1 MRVNRIPPFFSALAL
16 ALPVL
21 AAPGDEFRGRLDPEV
36 QPGTRSL
43 SPVAPAAS
51 ELVAALPAPPPAGAK
66 VWALP
71 RAFSIKG
78 NEFRLVIV
86 ATPDGAKTL
95 WLDRNRDG
103 RFGADEAFP
112 LGEPEKDVAIDL
124 PWNNGIYRVF
134 PLRLSYGVKA
144 LPRRG
149 PAGEASAPAPG
160 APDPAHVASVVH
172 NFNIV
177 FSGSVGIDGRA
188 LKLTFAPKPADT
200 AIDPP
205 NQRVSADADFNGR
218 FEAEKGEAVNGSGRV
233 PIFRVGERYLAVSRA
248 DVATGELVMQERT
261 AADYTRFDALPG
273 QLMPD
278 FAFVDFNGRTRR
290 LADFRGKVVLLDFW
304 GTWCGPCIEEMKHLD
319 PLYEKFAPRGFEVI
333 GMNMERTAG
342 RLSDAEYTE
351 VDRKA
356 SAFIAKA
363 GHKWIQATQRS
374 IERFAQEV
382 IQVNLYPT
390 CILVGPDGRVLS
402 REARGEKLAE
412 LLEKHLPR
420 KSG

>member
-1 MRVNRIPPFFSALAL
+1 M
-16 ALPVL
+16 
-21 AAPGDEFRGRLDPEV
+21 
-36 QPGTRSL
+36 
-43 SPVAPAAS
+43 
-51 ELVAALPAPPPAGAK
+51 
-66 VWALP
+66 WAFARP
-71 RAFSIKG
+71 FSIKG
-78 NEFRLVIV
+78 KEFLLAIV
-86 ATPDGAKTL
+86 AAPDGAKTL

-103 RFGADEAFP
+103 RFGADESFP
-112 LGEPEKDVAIDL
+112 IGEPEKDVAIDL
-124 PWNNGIYRVF
+124 PWDNGIYRAF

-144 LPRRG
+144 LPRRSSSGEG
-149 PAGEASAPAPG
+149 PAPTPA
-160 APDPAHVASVVH
+160 APDATHVASIVH

-177 FSGSVGIDGRA
+177 FSGSVAIDGRS
-188 LKLTFAPKPADT
+188 LKLMFAPKPADS

-233 PIFRVGERYLAVSRA
+233 PIFRVGERYLAVIRA
-248 DVATGELVMQERT
+248 DVATGELVLQERT

-278 FAFVDFNGRTRR
+278 FTFVDFKGQTRR

-319 PLYEKFAPRGFEVI
+319 PLYERHAPRGFEVI

-342 RLSDAEYTE
+342 RLTDAEYTE

-390 CILVGPDGRVLS
+390 CILVGPDGRVIS
-402 REARGEKLAE
+402 RDARGNKLAE
-412 LLEKHLPR
+412 LLEKHLPG

>member
-1 MRVNRIPPFFSALAL
+1 MRMNRILPVLPPLVLAL
-16 ALPVL
+16 SAL

-43 SPVAPAAS
+43 SPVVPASPEVVALLAS
-51 ELVAALPAPPPAGAK
+51 PPATGSR
-66 VWALP
+66 VWAFSRPL
-71 RAFSIKG
+71 SIKG
-78 NEFRLVIV
+78 KEFRFAIV
-86 ATPDGAKTL
+86 AAPDGVKTL

-103 RFGADEAFP
+103 RFAADESFP

-124 PWNNGIYRVF
+124 PWDNGIYRVF

-144 LPRRG
+144 FPRRTG
-149 PAGEASAPAPG
+149 GVEAPAPAPV
-160 APDPAHVASVVH
+160 APDPTYVASVVH

-177 FSGSVGIDGRA
+177 FSGSAAIDGRT
-188 LKLTFAPKPADT
+188 LKLMFSPKPADT

-218 FEAEKGEAVNGSGRV
+218 FDAEKGEAVNGSGRT
-233 PIFRVGERYLAVSRA
+233 PIFRVGERYLAVSGA
-248 DVATGELVMQERT
+248 DMATGEVLLQERT

-278 FAFVDFNGRTRR
+278 FTFVDFQGRSRR
-290 LADFRGKVVLLDFW
+290 LSDFRGKVVLLDFW

-319 PLYEKFAPRGFEVI
+319 PLYERYAPRGFEVI
-333 GMNMERTAG
+333 GMNMERTGG
-342 RLSDAEYTE
+342 RLTDAEYAE

-356 SAFIAKA
+356 SSFIAKA

-374 IERFAQEV
+374 IERFAQDV

-390 CILVGPDGRVLS
+390 CILIGPDGRVLS
-402 REARGEKLAE
+402 RDARGEKLAE
-412 LLEKHLPR
+412 LLGTRLPEKSR
-420 KSG
+420 

>member
-1 MRVNRIPPFFSALAL
+1 MRMNRILPVLPPLVLAL
-16 ALPVL
+16 SAL

-43 SPVAPAAS
+43 SPVVPASPEVVALLAS
-51 ELVAALPAPPPAGAK
+51 PPATGSR
-66 VWALP
+66 VWAFSRPL
-71 RAFSIKG
+71 SIKG
-78 NEFRLVIV
+78 KEFRFAIV
-86 ATPDGAKTL
+86 AAPDGVKTL

-103 RFGADEAFP
+103 RFAADESFP

-124 PWNNGIYRVF
+124 PWDNGIYRVF

-144 LPRRG
+144 FPRRTG
-149 PAGEASAPAPG
+149 GVEAPAPTPV
-160 APDPAHVASVVH
+160 APDPTYVASVVH

-177 FSGSVGIDGRA
+177 FSGSAAIDGRT
-188 LKLTFAPKPADT
+188 LKLMFSPKPADT

-218 FEAEKGEAVNGSGRV
+218 FDAEKGEAVNGSGRT
-233 PIFRVGERYLAVSRA
+233 PIFRVGERYLAVSGA
-248 DVATGELVMQERT
+248 DMATGEVLLQERT

-278 FAFVDFNGRTRR
+278 FTFVDFQGRSRR
-290 LADFRGKVVLLDFW
+290 LSDFRGKVVLLDFW

-319 PLYEKFAPRGFEVI
+319 PLYERYAPRGFEVI
-333 GMNMERTAG
+333 GMNMERTGG
-342 RLSDAEYTE
+342 RLTDAEYAE

-356 SAFIAKA
+356 SSFIAKA

-374 IERFAQEV
+374 IERFAQDV

-390 CILVGPDGRVLS
+390 CILIGPDGRVLS
-402 REARGEKLAE
+402 RDARGEKLAE
-412 LLEKHLPR
+412 LLGTRLPEKSR
-420 KSG
+420 

>member
-1 MRVNRIPPFFSALAL
+1 MRVKRTLLLLPALAL
-16 ALPVL
+16 ALPAP

-43 SPVAPAAS
+43 SAVVPASS
-51 ELVAALPAPPPAGAK
+51 ELVKALPSPPAAGAK
-66 VWALP
+66 VWAFSRP
-71 RAFSIKG
+71 FSIKG
-78 NEFRLVIV
+78 KEFLFAIV
-86 ATPDGAKTL
+86 AAPDGGKTL

-103 RFGADEAFP
+103 RFAADESFP

-124 PWNNGIYRVF
+124 PWDNGVYRVF

-144 LPRRG
+144 LPRRTA
-149 PAGEASAPAPG
+149 AGEAPAPAPV
-160 APDPAHVASVVH
+160 APDPTHVASVVH
-172 NFNIV
+172 NFNIL
-177 FSGSVGIDGRA
+177 FSGSVAIDGRS
-188 LKLTFAPKPADT
+188 LKLMFAPKPADT

-205 NQRVSADADFNGR
+205 NQRVSADADFSGR
-218 FEAEKGEAVNGSGRV
+218 FEAEKGEAVNGSGRA

-248 DVATGELVMQERT
+248 DVATGELVLQERT

-278 FAFVDFNGRTRR
+278 FTFVDFQGRARR
-290 LADFRGKVVLLDFW
+290 LSDFRGKVVLLDFW

-319 PLYEKFAPRGFEVI
+319 PLYERYAPRGFEVI

-342 RLSDAEYTE
+342 RLTDAEYAE

-390 CILVGPDGRVLS
+390 CILIGPDGRVLS
-402 REARGEKLAE
+402 RDARGNKLAE
-412 LLEKHLPR
+412 LLGKHLPG

>member
-1 MRVNRIPPFFSALAL
+1 MRMNRILPVLPPLVLAL
-16 ALPVL
+16 SAL

-43 SPVAPAAS
+43 SPVVPASPEVVALLAS
-51 ELVAALPAPPPAGAK
+51 PPATGSK
-66 VWALP
+66 VWAFSRPL
-71 RAFSIKG
+71 SIKG
-78 NEFRLVIV
+78 KEFRFAIV
-86 ATPDGAKTL
+86 AAPDGVKTL

-103 RFGADEAFP
+103 RFAADESFP

-124 PWNNGIYRVF
+124 PWDNGIYRVF

-144 LPRRG
+144 FPRRTG
-149 PAGEASAPAPG
+149 GVEAPAPAPV
-160 APDPAHVASVVH
+160 APDPTYVASVVH

-177 FSGSVGIDGRA
+177 FSGSAAIDGRT
-188 LKLTFAPKPADT
+188 LKLMFSPKPADT

-218 FEAEKGEAVNGSGRV
+218 FDAEKGEAVNGSGRT
-233 PIFRVGERYLAVSRA
+233 PIFRVGERYLAVSGA
-248 DVATGELVMQERT
+248 DMATGEVLLQERT

-278 FAFVDFNGRTRR
+278 FTFVDFQGRSRR
-290 LADFRGKVVLLDFW
+290 LSDFRGKVVLLDFW

-319 PLYEKFAPRGFEVI
+319 PLYERYAPRGFEVI
-333 GMNMERTAG
+333 GMNMERTGG
-342 RLSDAEYTE
+342 RLTDAEYAE

-356 SAFIAKA
+356 SSFIAKA

-374 IERFAQEV
+374 IERFAQDV

-390 CILVGPDGRVLS
+390 CILIGPDGRVLS
-402 REARGEKLAE
+402 RDARGEKLAE
-412 LLEKHLPR
+412 LLGTRLPEKSR
-420 KSG
+420 

>member
-1 MRVNRIPPFFSALAL
+1 MRVNRTPPFFSALAL

-86 ATPDGAKTL
+86 ATPDGTKTL

-103 RFGADEAFP
+103 RFAADESFP

-124 PWNNGIYRVF
+124 PWDNGIYRVF

-144 LPRRG
+144 FPRRTG
-149 PAGEASAPAPG
+149 GVEAPAPAPV
-160 APDPAHVASVVH
+160 APDPTYVASVVH

-177 FSGSVGIDGRA
+177 FSGSAAIDGRT
-188 LKLTFAPKPADT
+188 LKLMFSPKPADT

-218 FEAEKGEAVNGSGRV
+218 FDAEKGEAVNGSGRT
-233 PIFRVGERYLAVSRA
+233 PIFRVGERYLAVSGA
-248 DVATGELVMQERT
+248 DMATGEVLLQERT

-278 FAFVDFNGRTRR
+278 FTFVDFQGRSRR
-290 LADFRGKVVLLDFW
+290 LSDFRGKVVLLDFW

-319 PLYEKFAPRGFEVI
+319 PLYERYAPRGFEVI
-333 GMNMERTAG
+333 GMNMERTGG
-342 RLSDAEYTE
+342 RLTDAEYAE

-356 SAFIAKA
+356 SSFIAKA

-374 IERFAQEV
+374 IERFAQDV

-390 CILVGPDGRVLS
+390 CILIGPDGRVLS
-402 REARGEKLAE
+402 RDARGEKLAE
-412 LLEKHLPR
+412 LLGTRLPEKSR
-420 KSG
+420 

>member
-1 MRVNRIPPFFSALAL
+1 MNRILPVLPPLVLAL
-16 ALPVL
+16 SAL

-43 SPVAPAAS
+43 SPVVPASPEVVALLAS
-51 ELVAALPAPPPAGAK
+51 PPATGSR
-66 VWALP
+66 VWAFSRPL
-71 RAFSIKG
+71 SIKG
-78 NEFRLVIV
+78 KEFRFAIV
-86 ATPDGAKTL
+86 AAPDGVKTL

-103 RFGADEAFP
+103 RFAADESFP

-124 PWNNGIYRVF
+124 PWDNGIYRVF

-144 LPRRG
+144 FPRRTG
-149 PAGEASAPAPG
+149 GVEAPAPAPV
-160 APDPAHVASVVH
+160 APDPTYVASVVH

-177 FSGSVGIDGRA
+177 FSGSAAIDGRT
-188 LKLTFAPKPADT
+188 LKLMFSPKPADT

-218 FEAEKGEAVNGSGRV
+218 FDAEKGEAVNGSGRT

-248 DVATGELVMQERT
+248 DVATGELVLQERT

-278 FAFVDFNGRTRR
+278 FTFVDFQGRSRR
-290 LADFRGKVVLLDFW
+290 LSDFRGKVVLLDFW

-319 PLYEKFAPRGFEVI
+319 PLYERYAPRGFEVI
-333 GMNMERTAG
+333 GMNMERTGG
-342 RLSDAEYTE
+342 RLTDAEYAE

-356 SAFIAKA
+356 SSFIAKA

-374 IERFAQEV
+374 IERFAQDV

-390 CILVGPDGRVLS
+390 CILIGPDGRVLS
-402 REARGEKLAE
+402 RDARGEKLAE
-412 LLEKHLPR
+412 LLGTRLPEKSR
-420 KSG
+420 

>member
-1 MRVNRIPPFFSALAL
+1 MNRILTVVPALAL
-16 ALPVL
+16 ALPTL
-21 AAPGDEFRGRLDPEV
+21 AAPGDEFRGRLDSEV

-43 SPVAPAAS
+43 SALVPASS
-51 ELVAALPAPPPAGAK
+51 ELVAALPSPPAAGAK
-66 VWALP
+66 GWSFP
-71 RAFSIKG
+71 RPFSIKG
-78 NEFRLVIV
+78 NEFRLVIM
-86 ATPDGAKTL
+86 AAPDGGKTL

-103 RFGADEAFP
+103 RFAAEESFP

-124 PWNNGIYRVF
+124 PWDNGVYRLF

-144 LPRRG
+144 LPRRAA
-149 PAGEASAPAPG
+149 AGEAPGPAPV
-160 APDPAHVASVVH
+160 APDPTHVAFVVH

-177 FSGSVGIDGRA
+177 FSGSAAIDGRP
-188 LKLTFAPKPADT
+188 LKLMFAPKPADT

-218 FEAEKGEAVNGSGRV
+218 FEAEKGEVVNGSGRP

-248 DVATGELVMQERT
+248 DVATGELTLQERA

-278 FAFVDFNGRTRR
+278 FAFVDFQSRARR
-290 LADFRGKVVLLDFW
+290 LSDFRGKVVLLDFW
-304 GTWCGPCIEEMKHLD
+304 GTWCGPCIEEMRHLN
-319 PLYEKFAPRGFEVI
+319 PLYERYAPRGFEVI
-333 GMNMERTAG
+333 GLNMERTAG
-342 RLSDAEYTE
+342 RLTDAEYAE

-390 CILVGPDGRVLS
+390 CILIGPDGRVLS
-402 REARGEKLAE
+402 RDARGDKLAE
-412 LLEKHLPR
+412 LLGQHLPG

>member
-1 MRVNRIPPFFSALAL
+1 MRVNRILPFMPALAL

-43 SPVAPAAS
+43 SPVVPASS
-51 ELVAALPAPPPAGAK
+51 ELVSALPSPPPSGAK
-66 VWALP
+66 VWAFARP
-71 RAFSIKG
+71 FSIKG
-78 NEFRLVIV
+78 NEFRLAIV
-86 ATPDGAKTL
+86 AAPDGAKTL

-103 RFGADEAFP
+103 RFAADESFP

-124 PWNNGIYRVF
+124 PWDNGVYRVF

-144 LPRRG
+144 LPRRAA
-149 PAGEASAPAPG
+149 AGEAPAPSP
-160 APDPAHVASVVH
+160 ATPDPTHVASIVH

-177 FSGSVGIDGRA
+177 FSGSVVIDGRT
-188 LKLTFAPKPADT
+188 LKLMFAPKPADA

-248 DVATGELVMQERT
+248 EVATGELVLQERT

-273 QLMPD
+273 QPMPD
-278 FAFVDFNGRTRR
+278 FTFADFKGQTLR

-319 PLYEKFAPRGFEVI
+319 PLYERYAPRGFEVI

-342 RLSDAEYTE
+342 RLTDAEYAE

-356 SAFIAKA
+356 SAYITKA
-363 GHKWIQATQRS
+363 GHKWLQATQRS

-390 CILVGPDGRVLS
+390 CILIGPDGRVIS
-402 REARGEKLAE
+402 RDARGAKLAE
-412 LLEKHLPR
+412 LLEKHLPG

>member
-1 MRVNRIPPFFSALAL
+1 MRMNRILPVLPPLVLAL
-16 ALPVL
+16 SAL

-43 SPVAPAAS
+43 SPVVPASPEVVALLAS
-51 ELVAALPAPPPAGAK
+51 PPATGSR
-66 VWALP
+66 VWAFSRPL
-71 RAFSIKG
+71 SIKG
-78 NEFRLVIV
+78 KEFRFAIV
-86 ATPDGAKTL
+86 AAPDGVKTL

-103 RFGADEAFP
+103 RFAADESFP

-124 PWNNGIYRVF
+124 PWDNGIYRVF

-144 LPRRG
+144 FPRRTG
-149 PAGEASAPAPG
+149 GVEAPAPAPV
-160 APDPAHVASVVH
+160 APDPTYVASVVH

-177 FSGSVGIDGRA
+177 FSGSAAIDGRT
-188 LKLTFAPKPADT
+188 LKLMFSPKPADT

-218 FEAEKGEAVNGSGRV
+218 FDAEKGEAVNGSGRT

-248 DVATGELVMQERT
+248 DVATGELVLQERT

-278 FAFVDFNGRTRR
+278 FTFVDFQGRSRR
-290 LADFRGKVVLLDFW
+290 LSDFRGKVVLLDFW

-319 PLYEKFAPRGFEVI
+319 PLYERYAPRGFEVI
-333 GMNMERTAG
+333 GMNMERTGG
-342 RLSDAEYTE
+342 RLTDAEYAE

-356 SAFIAKA
+356 SSFIAKA

-374 IERFAQEV
+374 IERFAQDV

-390 CILVGPDGRVLS
+390 CILIGPDGRVLS
-402 REARGEKLAE
+402 RDARGEKLAE
-412 LLEKHLPR
+412 LLGTRLPEKSR
-420 KSG
+420 

>member
-1 MRVNRIPPFFSALAL
+1 M
-16 ALPVL
+16 
-21 AAPGDEFRGRLDPEV
+21 
-36 QPGTRSL
+36 
-43 SPVAPAAS
+43 
-51 ELVAALPAPPPAGAK
+51 
-66 VWALP
+66 WAFARP
-71 RAFSIKG
+71 FSIKG
-78 NEFRLVIV
+78 KEFLLAIV
-86 ATPDGAKTL
+86 AAPDGAKTL

-103 RFGADEAFP
+103 RFGADESFP
-112 LGEPEKDVAIDL
+112 IGEPEKDVAIDL
-124 PWNNGIYRVF
+124 PWDNGIYRAF

-144 LPRRG
+144 LPRRSSS
-149 PAGEASAPAPG
+149 GEAPAPTP
-160 APDPAHVASVVH
+160 ATPDPTHVASIVH

-177 FSGSVGIDGRA
+177 FSGSVAIDGRS
-188 LKLTFAPKPADT
+188 LKLMFAPKPADS

-233 PIFRVGERYLAVSRA
+233 PIFRVGERYLAVIRA
-248 DVATGELVMQERT
+248 DVATGELVLQERT

-278 FAFVDFNGRTRR
+278 FTFVDFKGQTRR

-342 RLSDAEYTE
+342 RLTDAEYTE

-374 IERFAQEV
+374 IERFAQEI
-382 IQVNLYPT
+382 IQVNVYPT
-390 CILVGPDGRVLS
+390 CILIGPDGRVLS
-402 REARGEKLAE
+402 REARGAKLAE
-412 LLEKHLPR
+412 LLEKHLPG

>member
-1 MRVNRIPPFFSALAL
+1 MRMNRILPVLPPLVLAL
-16 ALPVL
+16 SAL

-43 SPVAPAAS
+43 SPVVPASPEVVALLAS
-51 ELVAALPAPPPAGAK
+51 PPATGSK
-66 VWALP
+66 VWAFSRPL
-71 RAFSIKG
+71 SIKG
-78 NEFRLVIV
+78 KEFRFAIV
-86 ATPDGAKTL
+86 AAPDGVKTL

-103 RFGADEAFP
+103 RFAADESFP

-124 PWNNGIYRVF
+124 PWDNGIYRVF

-144 LPRRG
+144 FPRRTG
-149 PAGEASAPAPG
+149 GVEAPAPAPV
-160 APDPAHVASVVH
+160 APDPTYVASVVH

-177 FSGSVGIDGRA
+177 FSGSAAIDGRT
-188 LKLTFAPKPADT
+188 LKLMFSPKPADT

-218 FEAEKGEAVNGSGRV
+218 FDAEKGEAVNGSGRT
-233 PIFRVGERYLAVSRA
+233 PIFRVGERYPAVSGA
-248 DVATGELVMQERT
+248 DMATGEVLLQERT

-278 FAFVDFNGRTRR
+278 FTFVDFQGRSRR
-290 LADFRGKVVLLDFW
+290 LSDFRGKVVLLDFW

-319 PLYEKFAPRGFEVI
+319 PLYERYAPRGFEVI
-333 GMNMERTAG
+333 GMNMERTGG
-342 RLSDAEYTE
+342 RLTDAEYAE

-356 SAFIAKA
+356 SSFIAKA

-374 IERFAQEV
+374 IERFAQDV

-390 CILVGPDGRVLS
+390 CILIGPDGRVLS
-402 REARGEKLAE
+402 RDARGEKLAE
-412 LLEKHLPR
+412 LLGTRLPEKSR
-420 KSG
+420 

>member
-1 MRVNRIPPFFSALAL
+1 M
-16 ALPVL
+16 
-21 AAPGDEFRGRLDPEV
+21 
-36 QPGTRSL
+36 
-43 SPVAPAAS
+43 
-51 ELVAALPAPPPAGAK
+51 
-66 VWALP
+66 WAFARP
-71 RAFSIKG
+71 FSIKG
-78 NEFRLVIV
+78 KEFLLAIV
-86 ATPDGAKTL
+86 AAPDGAKTL

-103 RFGADEAFP
+103 RFGADESFP
-112 LGEPEKDVAIDL
+112 IGEPEKDVAIDL
-124 PWNNGIYRVF
+124 PWDNGIYRAF

-144 LPRRG
+144 LPRRSSSGEG
-149 PAGEASAPAPG
+149 PAPTPA
-160 APDPAHVASVVH
+160 APDATHVASIVH

-177 FSGSVGIDGRA
+177 FSGSVAIDGRS
-188 LKLTFAPKPADT
+188 LKLMFAPKPADS

-233 PIFRVGERYLAVSRA
+233 PIFRVGERYLAVIRA
-248 DVATGELVMQERT
+248 DVATGELVLQERT

-278 FAFVDFNGRTRR
+278 FTFVDFKGQTRR

-319 PLYEKFAPRGFEVI
+319 PLYERHAPRGFEVI

-342 RLSDAEYTE
+342 RLTDAEYTE

-363 GHKWIQATQRS
+363 GHQWLQATQRS
-374 IERFAQEV
+374 IERFAQEI
-382 IQVNLYPT
+382 IQVNVYPT
-390 CILVGPDGRVLS
+390 CILIGPDGRVLS
-402 REARGEKLAE
+402 REARGARLAE
-412 LLEKHLPR
+412 LLEKHLPG